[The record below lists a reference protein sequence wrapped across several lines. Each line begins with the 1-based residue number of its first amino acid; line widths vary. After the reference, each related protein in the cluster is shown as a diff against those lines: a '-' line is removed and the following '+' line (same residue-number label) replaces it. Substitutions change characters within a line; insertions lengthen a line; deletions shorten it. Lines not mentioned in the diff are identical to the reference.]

1 MIIKWAAAYYW
12 PLAVSYDLFKGHQR
26 SRSLPEVKVKSNK
39 VTFDM
44 FSSINTISICQ
55 ILTLKVMHHVKWMFR
70 RLPDSEGIK
79 SIDYWLFTCLY
90 RLYPRRDLTSEHL
103 NSLCIYTQ
111 SSARKTISQART
123 VCRVTIALTSTFDKF
138 QYGFGCCFL
147 KAHHWYI
154 FILTAS
160 SSERQD
166 STYMMSCISAIRCLT
181 LTS

>member
-12 PLAVSYDLFKGHQR
+12 PLAVSCDLFKGHQR

-111 SSARKTISQART
+111 SSARKTISQARA
-123 VCRVTIALTSTFDKF
+123 VCRVGWNYNCHNCLLFRFSRPSCWVF
-138 QYGFGCCFL
+138 QYL
-147 KAHHWYI
+147 
-154 FILTAS
+154 
-160 SSERQD
+160 
-166 STYMMSCISAIRCLT
+166 
-181 LTS
+181 